1 MTDESLKS
9 RMLTDAMLIF
19 DSVAFLERQINNKM
33 AEIDE
38 AENNGYD
45 GSELALQ
52 LKSLLSKIDKENDNM
67 DIFMQKYEKEVTN
80 EKKTIL
86 SDIK

>member
-9 RMLTDAMLIF
+9 RMLADAMLIF

>member
-19 DSVAFLERQINNKM
+19 DSVAFLDRQINNKM